1 MKFVGTQ
8 FSPQK
13 RVFRETIFQD
23 KLKFQKVEDVEV
35 TFVEKIKVIFIP
47 WQQVRTRAEEP
58 VDLGCG
64 NRKQRTQDAESC
76 LEDAALACKA
86 V

>member
-47 WQQVRTRAEEP
+47 
-58 VDLGCG
+58 
-64 NRKQRTQDAESC
+64 
-76 LEDAALACKA
+76 
-86 V
+86 